1 MEFVRET
8 ESRDAAMPDGAGS
21 APDAGRRMADA
32 VAASCA
38 RNGADLND
46 DAVYAGFTAAL
57 VTITGLFK
65 GYAASGLVD
74 QDSYDLVVAT
84 VASLI
89 QAGDFIRQD

>member
-8 ESRDAAMPDGAGS
+8 ESRDAAMPDRAGS
-21 APDAGRRMADA
+21 APDADRRMADA

-57 VTITGLFK
+57 VTITGMFK
-65 GYAASGLVD
+65 GYVASGLVD

-89 QAGDFIRQD
+89 QAGDVIRQD